1 MIQSSKYYELI
12 MFIDEENGDY
22 LQGLKIS
29 KDKLV
34 NFVNDGQIIPES
46 DIGRIF
52 QALLILID
60 DEIKGVEFIRKMW
73 GE

>member
-12 MFIDEENGDY
+12 MSIDEENGDY

-34 NFVNDGQIIPES
+34 NFLNDGQIIPES

-60 DEIKGVEFIRKMW
+60 DEIKGVEFIRKM
-73 GE
+73 